1 MKYLTFQRA
10 LGPQCNLTRPGGGSM
25 LAALLVAS
33 LAHGGVRAE
42 PATETE
48 SAAATPAAAASDVT
62 VVSVTAQ
69 RRREPVREVP
79 LSVTVLGGEA
89 LEQGGNKQLK
99 DFVTLLP
106 GVDYSQAGGGGGGS
120 QITMRGVSTGAQV
133 GPTVSVYVDDVP
145 YGSSTAFAG
154 GSTLSLDLGLFD
166 IERIELLRGPQGTLY
181 GAGAMGG
188 LLKYVTLDPD
198 TKSQAAKL
206 SADVATTEKGGTST
220 GVQAMANLPIKE
232 GVAAVRLGL
241 YKRNEA
247 GYIHDA
253 NHDMRTIDDS
263 TMQGLRASLLVT
275 PSKDT
280 TLRFT
285 AQTQESKRD
294 GGSAEDVDIK
304 TGRPLYGDYVRRL
317 SADEPFRQ
325 KYDLLSAT
333 IESELGWARFH
344 SITSYQKVDTNG
356 QYDVSNLYVPLLG
369 QAGINNAAYS
379 LPYTFYTRKA
389 TQEFRLVSPSSK
401 RFEWLAGAFYTRE
414 NSSRSQDLLGLDQ
427 AGKPDG
433 ALIISSTTPSTYRET
448 ALYGNATVY
457 LSDAVDVT
465 LGMRYGRN
473 TQAAYST
480 NIGILAPPP
489 APGTSSSEN
498 TSTYLAT
505 IRYRLSKSDA
515 VYLRAASGYRPG
527 GPLPVFRNPL
537 TGEVLTASTFKSDTL
552 WSYEAGW
559 KSDFLQKRLSLEAAA
574 YYIDW
579 KDIQMFTSVAGFSG
593 IGNAS
598 KAKSQGVE
606 LTLTARPMEG
616 LNLSAAISAV
626 DARLKTDSADL
637 GGRAGDRLPNSARFS
652 AALQA
657 DYRFDYAGHESYV
670 GASMSHVGDR
680 LTSFAASQGMPL
692 YRLPAFTTLD
702 LRAGTALGR
711 YRLGLFVRNLGNVKG
726 QTAAATTL
734 SPLGGPAQV
743 SIMAPRTLGLQ
754 LSTEL

>member
-1 MKYLTFQRA
+1 MTY
-10 LGPQCNLTRPGGGSM
+10 PGWAKPRRGNPTA
-25 LAALLVAS
+25 LAAMLLSS
-33 LAHGGVRAE
+33 LAHAGAAPDALSEAE
-42 PATETE
+42 VAVP
-48 SAAATPAAAASDVT
+48 SDVT

-89 LEQGGNKQLK
+89 LEQGGNRQMK

-188 LLKYVTLDPD
+188 LLKYVTPDPD
-198 TKSQAAKL
+198 TKSQSFKF
-206 SADVATTEKGGTST
+206 SADAASTLHGGAST
-220 GVQAMANLPIKE
+220 GLQAMANLPLKE
-232 GVAAVRLGL
+232 GVAALRLGL
-241 YKRNEA
+241 YQRNEA
-247 GYIHDA
+247 GYVRDA
-253 NHDMRTIDDS
+253 NHGMRIVDDA
-263 TMQGLRASLLVT
+263 TMRGVRASLLLA
-275 PSKDT
+275 PSRDT
-280 TLRFT
+280 TLRLT
-285 AQTQESKRD
+285 AQTQKSRRD
-294 GGSAEDVDIK
+294 GGSAEDDDLA
-304 TGRPLYGDYVRRL
+304 TGRPLYGDYTRRL
-317 SADEPFRQ
+317 LVDEPFRQ
-325 KYDLLSAT
+325 QYDLASAT
-333 IESELGWARFH
+333 LESELGWARFH
-344 SITSYQKVDTNG
+344 SITSYQKVDTGG
-356 QYDVSNLYVPLLG
+356 QYDVSNLYVPLLT
-369 QAGINNAAYS
+369 QAGIVNAAYS
-379 LPYTFYTRKA
+379 LPYTFATRK
-389 TQEFRLVSPSSK
+389 TSQEFRLISPSSK

-414 NSSRSQDLLGLDQ
+414 RSHRSQDLLGLDPSGRQ
-427 AGKPDG
+427 N
-433 ALIISSTTPSTYRET
+433 LLMISSATPSSYRET
-448 ALYGNATVY
+448 ALYGNAT
-457 LSDAVDVT
+457 LFLNGAVDVT

-473 TQAAYST
+473 TQQAYSVHT
-480 NIGILAPPP
+480 GVLAPPP
-489 APGTSSSEN
+489 AASTESGEN
-498 TSTYLAT
+498 TATYLAT

-537 TGEVLTASTFKSDTL
+537 TGEVLTASHFKSDSL

-559 KSDFLQKRLSLEAAA
+559 KSDFMQKRLALEAAL

-593 IGNAS
+593 IGNAGR
-598 KAKSQGVE
+598 AKSQGVE
-606 LTLTARPMEG
+606 LTVTARPVDG
-616 LNLSAAISAV
+616 LSMSAAVSAV
-626 DARLKTDSADL
+626 DAQLKTDSPDL

-657 DYRFDYAGHESYV
+657 DYRFDYAGHESYA
-670 GASMSHVGDR
+670 GASLRHVGER
-680 LTSFAASQGMPL
+680 LTSFAASAGLPL

-702 LRAGTALGR
+702 LRASAAFGR
-711 YRLGLFVRNLGNVKG
+711 HHLGLYLRNAGNRKG

-743 SIMAPRTLGLQ
+743 SVIAPRTFGVQ
-754 LSTEL
+754 LSTEF